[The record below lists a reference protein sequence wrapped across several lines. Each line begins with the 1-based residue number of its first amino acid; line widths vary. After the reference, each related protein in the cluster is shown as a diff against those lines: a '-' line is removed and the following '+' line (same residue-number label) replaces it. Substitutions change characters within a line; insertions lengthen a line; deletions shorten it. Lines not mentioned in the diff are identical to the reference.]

1 MKKVIANLLFCFG
14 ACVLSSCGGAASGED
29 ITGAYVSRDTV
40 AQRHMYSGD
49 TIGHSVIADTVF
61 VSPKE
66 KGYQVSR
73 HRWYLNDYDQKG
85 WDRRYDGVMKTHAVT
100 FDKTDSTLNSELY
113 APIYLDL
120 NKNELFLGESKS
132 RAYKKVK

>member
-1 MKKVIANLLFCFG
+1 MKKNITTLLVVG
-14 ACVLSSCGGAASGED
+14 AFFLYSCSSGNSDKE
-29 ITGAYVSRDTV
+29 IIGAYVSRDTV
-40 AQRHMYSGD
+40 AQRHIYSGD

-132 RAYKKVK
+132 RVYRKVK